1 MRGEASRVADRE
13 SRDSFAAKLRASGDD
28 AWQIGDELFGI
39 TCTLDHNPRLQRA
52 LTDPGRPV
60 ADKVKLLNELI
71 GGKVQPMTM
80 EIMTD
85 LVSRSWSRAYDIDNA
100 TEDFAVDAMMYQAD
114 KDGATLRV
122 SIELAELQSALLN
135 LPVVRADL
143 SNADSPIQA
152 RYDLLHALIG
162 NEDFNKI
169 TVRLA
174 THSTRNPRNRRY
186 LETIQWLINKFS
198 RHMGESMVTVTT
210 AAPLT
215 DTQADRLAQIYTK
228 KVGRPVHHPLC
239 RRRDGHGRHAHP
251 GGRRG
256 HRQHGDR
263 AIAES
268 EAQGESRNQRLTP
281 QRVMQAC
288 ATRGPQANVYT
299 TLRSDHGRIDH

>member
-114 KDGATLRV
+114 KDGVTLRV

-143 SNADSPIQA
+143 SNADSPIPVS
-152 RYDLLHALIG
+152 YTHLTLPTIG
-162 NEDFNKI
+162 
-169 TVRLA
+169 
-174 THSTRNPRNRRY
+174 
-186 LETIQWLINKFS
+186 
-198 RHMGESMVTVTT
+198 G
-210 AAPLT
+210 
-215 DTQADRLAQIYTK
+215 
-228 KVGRPVHHPLC
+228 
-239 RRRDGHGRHAHP
+239 
-251 GGRRG
+251 
-256 HRQHGDR
+256 
-263 AIAES
+263 
-268 EAQGESRNQRLTP
+268 
-281 QRVMQAC
+281 
-288 ATRGPQANVYT
+288 
-299 TLRSDHGRIDH
+299 

>member
-114 KDGATLRV
+114 KDGVTLRV

-186 LETIQWLINKFS
+186 LQTIQWLINKFS

-210 AAPLT
+210 ADRRAVRTARADLFEEGRAPR
-215 DTQADRLAQIYTK
+215 A
-228 KVGRPVHHPLC
+228 HPLC
-239 RRRDGHGRHAHP
+239 CRRDSHGRHAHP
-251 GGRRG
+251 DGRRS
-256 HRQHGDR
+256 HRQYGGR

-268 EAQGESRNQRLTP
+268 EAYGESRNQRLTP